1 MALALPLQEF
11 RLSRSGIVR
20 VPVAFVVCRKE
31 SNLASTS
38 GRRVDYIRLV
48 FLCQAPS
55 PKNLPE
61 GRSLEV
67 GRTLKDPLA
76 IFPLDRQDIAEPW
89 LQGKPGAAMNLHW

>member
-20 VPVAFVVCRKE
+20 VPFAFVVCRKE

-38 GRRVDYIRLV
+38 GRGVNYIRLV
-48 FLCQAPS
+48 FLCQVPS
-55 PKNLPE
+55 LKNLPN

-76 IFPLDRQDIAEPW
+76 IFPLGRQNIAEPG
-89 LQGKPGAAMNLHW
+89 LQRKAWAAMNLHW